1 MKYPGGKARNA
12 KEIADYINRVIGT
25 FPYLEPF
32 CGALSVACKVNAE
45 YKIMS
50 DADKYII
57 SLWRAVKNGWQPPTE
72 VSEKR
77 YNEIR
82 ENPDAYPEELVA
94 FVSHACS
101 FAGAYWGGYARNK
114 RGTNYALEGF
124 NSVMKK
130 KPFLKHMHFSV
141 FDYNWSLARNMVIY
155 CDPPYRGSTH
165 KYRYNKKEGF
175 DSDLFWERV
184 KIWAKNNVVF
194 VSEFSAPEWVGEPIH
209 QFNLQKSMSPLKMSH
224 YTENLYQVG
233 GGAKLKPRQPKLL

>member
-1 MKYPGGKARNA
+1 MMYPGGKAKNA
-12 KEIADYINRVIGT
+12 TKIASYINPYIGT
-25 FPYLEPF
+25 RTYLEPF

-57 SLWRAVKNGWQPPTE
+57 SLWRAVKNGWQPPTD

-82 ENPDAYPEELVA
+82 ENPDAYPKELVA
-94 FVSHACS
+94 FVSHSCS
-101 FAGAYWGGYARNK
+101 FAGAYWGGYARDS
-114 RGTNYALEGF
+114 RGTIYALEG
-124 NSVMKK
+124 SKGVMKK
-130 KPFLKHMHFSV
+130 KPFLKGMNFFV
-141 FDYNWSLARNMVIY
+141 RYYADWVNLKDMVIY

-209 QFNLQKSMSPLKMSH
+209 RFNLQKAMSTLKTGR
-224 YTENLYQVG
+224 YTENLYRVG
-233 GGAKLKPRQPKLL
+233 GNDE